1 MLQWLICW
9 SLNHRILVLL
19 FFGLLG
25 GYGVWCMNR
34 LNTDAFPDT
43 TPVQIQINTVA
54 TTMVPEEIERLI
66 TLPVELAMGGLP
78 GLEEVRSISKAGLSQ
93 VIVTFVDGTDI
104 YFARQQ
110 INERLGSVEVP
121 SGVSRPEMGPV
132 STGLGEVFHYTVS
145 YKNKNVSDK
154 ALMNLRTLHDWRI
167 KPAMRSVPG
176 TAEINSWGGYEKQY
190 QVRIDPVQLVK
201 YDLTF
206 NQVVQAVQANNLN
219 VGGGSLGEAGGVYL
233 VLGRGRAANTHQIG
247 EIVVAAKDGVPIYV
261 RDVAAITIGHELRRG
276 MVTANGEGE
285 VVLGL
290 GFMLMGKNSY
300 QVTSD
305 LKKRLDSVKST
316 LPEDVDV
323 KVVYDRT
330 ELVDQVIDTV
340 RRNLFEGATLVIA
353 LLFIFLGNLRAG
365 LIVALAIPL
374 SMLVGFIGMMH
385 VGIAGTLLSLGAI
398 DFGII
403 VDSSVVMIE
412 NIVHHLSHG
421 HGEHQK
427 LRLEAIRDAALEVR
441 KPTMFGQLIIMIV
454 YIPILT
460 LEGVEGKMFRP
471 MAWTVVFVLIGSLM
485 VSLTLMPVLASLLL
499 PKTMEDKDPFP
510 VRLARRLYEPV
521 LHVALSFKTIV
532 LGGAAAVLVFGVIL
546 AGQFGSEFVP
556 RLSEG
561 AIVLGYLRPVG
572 VSLDESRRINT
583 LMERIIRDKLPD
595 EVDYLWTRAGGPEVA
610 TDPSGIETADIFI
623 SLKPR
628 SKWRPG
634 VRTQNDVIALIEK
647 EVADIPGQTIWFT
660 QPIEQRINE
669 MISGVRADVAV
680 KIFADDLDDLVA
692 KAREIEKAMS
702 TIPGVADLAVEQ
714 LKGQPILEI
723 KVKQDQLA
731 RYGLSA
737 ESVLVLVES
746 LGSKSLGV
754 VVEKD
759 YRFPMAV
766 RLPETYRTNTEA
778 VRKIV
783 VASPNGDLIPLARVA
798 DINLVDGAST
808 INREWGKRRIVV
820 MCNVR
825 GTDMGS
831 FVAEAQRRIAE
842 TVDLPPDRYR
852 VEWGGQFENL
862 QRASTRLTIVV
873 PIALGM
879 IGVLLFITY
888 WNVIDTMCIFSSVPF
903 AAVGGAVGLWMRDM
917 PFSISAGIG
926 FITLSGVSV
935 LNSMI
940 FVSAFR
946 DALAQGRS
954 VREAVVETA
963 LGKLRTVLMTSL
975 VASIG
980 FLPMAV
986 GVGMGA
992 EVQRPLATVVI
1003 AGVIGSTFMALFILP
1018 VMYTLLGWPATPM
1031 SVPDVGIMK
1040 HAE

>member
-1 MLQWLICW
+1 MLHWLISW

-19 FFGLLG
+19 FFTLLG
-25 GYGVWCMNR
+25 GYGVWCMTR

-93 VIVTFVDGTDI
+93 VIVTFTDGTDI

-110 INERLGSVEVP
+110 INERLGTVELPV
-121 SGVSRPEMGPV
+121 GVSRPEMGPV
-132 STGLGEVFHYTVS
+132 STGLGEVFHYTVA
-145 YKNKNVSDK
+145 YKNKDASDA
-154 ALMNLRTLHDWRI
+154 ALMDLRTLHDWRI

-201 YDLTF
+201 YDLAF
-206 NQVVQAVQANNLN
+206 SQVVQAVQANNLN
-219 VGGGSLGEAGGVYL
+219 VGGGALGESGGVYL
-233 VLGRGRAANTHQIG
+233 VLGRGRAANAHQIG

-261 RDVAAITIGHELRRG
+261 RDVAAITIGHEIRRG
-276 MVTANGEGE
+276 MVTASGEGE

-305 LKKRLDSVKST
+305 LKKRLESVKQT
-316 LPEDVDV
+316 LPENVEV

-412 NIVHHLSHG
+412 NIVHHLSHDSG
-421 HGEHQK
+421 SPSDK
-427 LRLEAIRDAALEVR
+427 RPRLDVIRDAAIEVR

-471 MAWTVVFVLIGSLM
+471 MAWTVIFVLVGSLM
-485 VSLTLMPVLASLLL
+485 VSLTLMPVLASFLL
-499 PKTMEDKDPFP
+499 PKKMEDKDPFP
-510 VRLARRLYEPV
+510 VRLARKLYEPM
-521 LHVALSFKTIV
+521 LQLALSAKMLVI
-532 LGGAAAVLVFGVIL
+532 GGAVAVLAFGVIL

-556 RLSEG
+556 RLAEG

-572 VSLDESRRINT
+572 IGLDESHRINT
-583 LMERIIRDKLPD
+583 RMEQIIRDKLPS
-595 EVDYLWTRAGGPEVA
+595 EVDYLWTRTGGPEVA
-610 TDPSGIETADIFI
+610 TDPSGIETGDIFI
-623 SLKPR
+623 ALKPR

-680 KIFADDLDDLVA
+680 KIFADDLDDLVS
-692 KAREIEKAMS
+692 KARQIEKTMS

-723 KVKQDQLA
+723 KVKPDQLA

-737 ESVLVLVES
+737 ESVLTLVES

-759 YRFPMAV
+759 YRFPMVV
-766 RLPETYRTNTEA
+766 RLPDSYRSNTEA

-783 VASPNGDLIPLARVA
+783 VSSPNGDLIPLARVA

-831 FVAEAQRRIAE
+831 FVADAQRKIAQD
-842 TVDLPPDRYR
+842 VDLPRDRYR

-862 QRASTRLTIVV
+862 ERASTRLTIVV
-873 PIALGM
+873 PLALVM
-879 IGVLLFITY
+879 IGVLLFVTY
-888 WNVIDTMCIFSSVPF
+888 RNAIDTFCIFSSVPF
-903 AAVGGAVGLWMRDM
+903 AAVGGAVGLWLREM

-946 DALAQGRS
+946 DALAAGLSIRQ
-954 VREAVVETA
+954 AVIHTS

-1018 VMYTLLGWPATPM
+1018 VMYALLGRPANSATQPL
-1031 SVPDVGIMK
+1031 SHDQI
-1040 HAE
+1040 

>member
-1 MLQWLICW
+1 MLEWLISW
-9 SLNHRILVLL
+9 SLRHRIIVMLCFAVVA
-19 FFGLLG
+19 
-25 GYGVWCMNR
+25 GYGVWCGTH

-93 VIVTFVDGTDI
+93 VIVTFADGTDI

-110 INERLGSVEVP
+110 INERLGTVEVP
-121 SGVSRPEMGPV
+121 AGVARPEMGPV
-132 STGLGEVFHYTVS
+132 STGLGEVFHYMVR
-145 YKNKNVSDK
+145 YKNKDASAQ
-154 ALMNLRTLHDWRI
+154 ALMDLRTLHDWRV
-167 KPAMRSVPG
+167 KPSMRSVPG

-201 YDLTF
+201 YDLAF

-233 VLGRGRAANTHQIG
+233 VLGRGRVTNADQIG

-261 RDVAAITIGHELRRG
+261 RDVADITIGHELRRG

-290 GFMLMGKNSY
+290 GFMLMGKNIY

-305 LKKRLDSVKST
+305 LKKRLETVKQS
-316 LPEDVDV
+316 LPDDVEV

-374 SMLVGFIGMMH
+374 SMLVGFIGMFH
-385 VGIAGTLLSLGAI
+385 IGIAGTLLSLGAI

-421 HGEHQK
+421 HAGDK
-427 LRLEAIRDAALEVR
+427 SRLEVIRDASIEVR

-471 MAWTVVFVLIGSLM
+471 MALTVVFVLIGSLL
-485 VSLTLMPVLASLLL
+485 VSLTLMPVLASFLL
-499 PKTMEDKDPFP
+499 PKHMEDKDPLP
-510 VRLARRLYEPV
+510 VRSARRLYDP
-521 LHVALSFKTIV
+521 LLLYALNLRWFV
-532 LGGAAAVLVFGVIL
+532 LGGAGAVLVFGVIL

-572 VSLDESRRINT
+572 VSLEESQQLNT
-583 LMERIIRDKLPD
+583 RMEKIIRSKLPD
-595 EVDYLWTRAGGPEVA
+595 EVDFLWTRTGGPEVA
-610 TDPSGIETADIFI
+610 TDPSGIETGDIFI
-623 SLKPR
+623 ALKPR
-628 SKWRPG
+628 AKWRPG
-634 VRTQNDVIALIEK
+634 VRTQADVIALIEK

-680 KIFADDLDDLVA
+680 KIFADDIDALVA

-702 TIPGVADLAVEQ
+702 TVPGVADLAVEQ

-746 LGSKSLGV
+746 LGSKALGV

-759 YRFPMAV
+759 YRFPMVV
-766 RLPETYRTNTEA
+766 RLPDAYRMNTDA

-825 GTDMGS
+825 GTDMGT
-831 FVAEAQRRIAE
+831 FVAEAQEKIAAA
-842 TVDLPPDRYR
+842 VDLPRDKYR
-852 VEWGGQFENL
+852 IEWGGQFENL
-862 QRASTRLTIVV
+862 QRASARLTIVV
-873 PIALGM
+873 PLALAM

-888 WNVIDTMCIFSSVPF
+888 RNAIDTMCIFSSVPF
-903 AAVGGAVGLWMRDM
+903 AAVGGALGLWLRDM

-940 FVSAFR
+940 FVSAYR
-946 DALAQGRS
+946 DTLSKGAS
-954 VREAVVETA
+954 IREAVIATA
-963 LGKLRTVLMTSL
+963 TGKLRTILMTSL

-986 GVGMGA
+986 GTGMGA

-1003 AGVIGSTFMALFILP
+1003 AGVISSTFMAMFILP
-1018 VMYTLLGWPATPM
+1018 AMYLLFGWPAKGR
-1031 SVPDVGIMK
+1031 VAV
-1040 HAE
+1040 A

>member
-1 MLQWLICW
+1 MLEWLITW
-9 SLNHRILVLL
+9 SLRHRILVLL

-25 GYGVWCMNR
+25 GFGFWCMTR

-43 TPVQIQINTVA
+43 TPVQVQINTVA

-78 GLEEVRSISKAGLSQ
+78 GLEEVRSISKPGLSQ
-93 VIVTFVDGTDI
+93 VIVTFADGTDI

-121 SGVSRPEMGPV
+121 AGVSRPEMGPV
-132 STGLGEVFHYTVS
+132 STGLGEVFHYIVR
-145 YKNKNVSDK
+145 YKNKDASDK
-154 ALMNLRTLHDWRI
+154 ALMELRTLHDWRI
-167 KPAMRSVPG
+167 KPSMRSVPG
-176 TAEINSWGGYEKQY
+176 TAEINSWGGFEKQY

-206 NQVVQAVQANNLN
+206 NQVVEAVKANNLN
-219 VGGGSLGEAGGVYL
+219 VGGGTIGEAGGVYL
-233 VLGRGRAANTHQIG
+233 VLGRGRTANAHQIG

-261 RDVAAITIGHELRRG
+261 RDVADITIGHEIRRG

-300 QVTSD
+300 QVTGD
-305 LKKRLDSVKST
+305 MKNRLETVKQT
-316 LPEDVDV
+316 LPDDVDV
-323 KVVYDRT
+323 KTVYDRT

-374 SMLVGFIGMMH
+374 SMLVGFIGMFY

-412 NIVHHLSHG
+412 NIVHHISHD
-421 HGEHQK
+421 HEGEK
-427 LRLEAIRDAALEVR
+427 PRLDVVRDASIEVR

-485 VSLTLMPVLASLLL
+485 VSLTLMPVLASFLL
-499 PKTMEDKDPFP
+499 PKKMEDKDPFL
-510 VRLARRLYEPV
+510 VRWARAAYEP
-521 LHVALSFKTIV
+521 LLKLALNAKTLV
-532 LGGAAAVLVFGVIL
+532 LGAALAVLAFGVVL
-546 AGQFGSEFVP
+546 ASQFGSEFVP
-556 RLSEG
+556 RLAEG

-572 VSLDESRRINT
+572 VSLDESHRINT
-583 LMERIIRDKLPD
+583 RMEQIIKEKLPD
-595 EVDYLWTRAGGPEVA
+595 EVDYLWTRTGGPEVA
-610 TDPSGIETADIFI
+610 TDPSGIETGDLFI
-623 SLKPR
+623 SLTPR

-634 VRTQNDVIALIEK
+634 VKTQSDVIALIEK
-647 EVADIPGQTIWFT
+647 EVKDIPGQNIWFT

-680 KIFADDLDDLVA
+680 KIFADDLDALVN
-692 KAREIEKAMS
+692 KAREIEKVMA
-702 TIPGVADLAVEQ
+702 TIDGVADLNVEQ
-714 LKGQPILEI
+714 LKGQPILEV

-737 ESVLVLVES
+737 ESVLALVES
-746 LGSKSLGV
+746 LGSKQLGV

-759 YRFPMAV
+759 YRFPMVV
-766 RLPETYRTNTEA
+766 RLPETYRNNTEA
-778 VRKIV
+778 VKKIV
-783 VASPNGDLIPLARVA
+783 IAAPNGDLIPIGRVA

-831 FVAEAQRRIAE
+831 FVAEAQKRIAAE
-842 TVDLPPDRYR
+842 VDLPRDQYR

-873 PIALGM
+873 PVALAM

-888 WNVIDTMCIFSSVPF
+888 RNAIDTICIFSSVPF
-903 AAVGGAVGLWMRDM
+903 AAVGGAVGLWLRDM

-940 FVSAFR
+940 FVSAYR
-946 DALAQGRS
+946 DALAKGLS
-954 VREAVVETA
+954 MREAVMATA

-986 GVGMGA
+986 GTGMGA

-1003 AGVIGSTFMALFILP
+1003 FGVIGSTFMALFVLP
-1018 VMYTLLGWPATPM
+1018 VMYVIFGWPTKTVEAGPVA
-1031 SVPDVGIMK
+1031 VPH
-1040 HAE
+1040 HA

>member
-1 MLQWLICW
+1 
-9 SLNHRILVLL
+9 
-19 FFGLLG
+19 
-25 GYGVWCMNR
+25 
-34 LNTDAFPDT
+34 
-43 TPVQIQINTVA
+43 
-54 TTMVPEEIERLI
+54 
-66 TLPVELAMGGLP
+66 
-78 GLEEVRSISKAGLSQ
+78 
-93 VIVTFVDGTDI
+93 TDI

-110 INERLGSVEVP
+110 INERLGTVEVP
-121 SGVSRPEMGPV
+121 AGVARPEMGPV
-132 STGLGEVFHYTVS
+132 STGLGEVFHYMVR
-145 YKNKNVSDK
+145 YKNKDASAQ
-154 ALMNLRTLHDWRI
+154 ALMDLRTLHDWRV
-167 KPAMRSVPG
+167 KPSMRSVPG

-201 YDLTF
+201 YDLAF

-233 VLGRGRAANTHQIG
+233 VLGRGRVTNADQIG

-261 RDVAAITIGHELRRG
+261 RDVADITIGHELRRG

-305 LKKRLDSVKST
+305 LKKRLETVKQS
-316 LPEDVDV
+316 LPDDVEV

-374 SMLVGFIGMMH
+374 SMLVGFIGMFH
-385 VGIAGTLLSLGAI
+385 IGIAGTLLSLGAI

-421 HGEHQK
+421 HAGDK
-427 LRLEAIRDAALEVR
+427 SRLEVIRDASIEVR

-471 MAWTVVFVLIGSLM
+471 MALTVVFVLIGSLL
-485 VSLTLMPVLASLLL
+485 VSLTLMPVLASFLL
-499 PKTMEDKDPFP
+499 PKHMEDKDPLP
-510 VRLARRLYEPV
+510 VRSARRLYDP
-521 LHVALSFKTIV
+521 LLLYALNLRWFV
-532 LGGAAAVLVFGVIL
+532 LGGAGAVLVFGVIL

-572 VSLDESRRINT
+572 VSLEESQQLNT
-583 LMERIIRDKLPD
+583 RMEQIIRSKLPD
-595 EVDYLWTRAGGPEVA
+595 EVDFLWTRTGGPEVA
-610 TDPSGIETADIFI
+610 TDPSGIETGDIFI
-623 SLKPR
+623 ALKPR
-628 SKWRPG
+628 AKWRPG
-634 VRTQNDVIALIEK
+634 VRTQADVIALIEK

-680 KIFADDLDDLVA
+680 KIFADDIDALVA

-702 TIPGVADLAVEQ
+702 TVPGVADLAVEQ

-746 LGSKSLGV
+746 LGSKALGV

-759 YRFPMAV
+759 YRFPMVV
-766 RLPETYRTNTEA
+766 RLPDAYRMNTDA

-825 GTDMGS
+825 GTDMGT
-831 FVAEAQRRIAE
+831 FVAEAQEKIAAA
-842 TVDLPPDRYR
+842 VDLPRDKYR
-852 VEWGGQFENL
+852 IEWGGQFENL
-862 QRASTRLTIVV
+862 QRASARLTIVV
-873 PIALGM
+873 PLALAM

-888 WNVIDTMCIFSSVPF
+888 RNAIDTMCIFSSVPF
-903 AAVGGAVGLWMRDM
+903 AAVGGALGLWLRDM

-940 FVSAFR
+940 FVSAYR
-946 DALAQGRS
+946 DTLSKGAS
-954 VREAVVETA
+954 IREAVIATA
-963 LGKLRTVLMTSL
+963 TGKLRTILMTSL

-986 GVGMGA
+986 GTGMGA

-1003 AGVIGSTFMALFILP
+1003 AGVISSTFMAMFILP
-1018 VMYTLLGWPATPM
+1018 AMYLLFGWPAKGR
-1031 SVPDVGIMK
+1031 VAV
-1040 HAE
+1040 A